1 MIIALE
7 SASSDPSLALA
18 SGDGTAFATDG
29 WEGEGRQASELLPHL
44 LVLLARAGR
53 ELGEATALAVGV
65 GPGSFTGLR
74 VSMSLAKGMALALG
88 VPLIGV
94 PSLEAWLA
102 AEPDARAAVARAGA
116 QDAFLLMRGEP
127 VPRVVSGAE
136 LASLVGGSPVVTPS
150 ELASAFGLVKALSP
164 RRAAASVALQAAR
177 RLTEDPRGDELE
189 RLEPWYLRAP
199 RGTTSATEEV
209 ARWP

>member
-18 SGDGTAFATDG
+18 TRDGSAFATDA

-53 ELGEATALAVGV
+53 GLGETDAIAVGI

-74 VSMSLAKGMALALG
+74 VSMSLAKGLALALE
-88 VPLIGV
+88 VPLVGV
-94 PSLEAWLA
+94 PSLDAWLA
-102 AEPDARAAVARAGA
+102 AEPAARAAIARAGA
-116 QDAFLLMRGEP
+116 QDAFLLMRGEA
-127 VPRVVSGAE
+127 VPRVVAGAE
-136 LASLVGGSPVVTPS
+136 LARLVGPSPVVASS
-150 ELASAFGLVKALSP
+150 ELASAFAIAEALSP
-164 RRAAASVALQAAR
+164 RRAAAAVALSASR
-177 RLTEDPRGDELE
+177 RLTEAPGGDDLE

-199 RGTTSATEEV
+199 RGTVPAGGEI
-209 ARWP
+209 A